1 MFLTWIYGQL
11 SNMLKELK
19 DLNETYK
26 YKMFRGLAWTLGTFV
41 TLFTTLTVAMLAAE
55 GSQTQSWEWKFEWIN
70 VVSWEVRQRP
80 CQELVADTCP
90 ARVHTIFICFT
101 RVARIAGLL
110 RVFVGLLDA
119 FALAGAAGRHAGVM
133 PVG

>member
-1 MFLTWIYGQL
+1 MTFFFITNCCVFLTALACNFLFGTFPRQVFLTWIYGQL

-26 YKMFRGLAWTLGTFV
+26 YKMFRGLAWTLGTFA

-70 VVSWEVRQRP
+70 VVSWEVRKAIIDDR
-80 CQELVADTCP
+80 
-90 ARVHTIFICFT
+90 
-101 RVARIAGLL
+101 
-110 RVFVGLLDA
+110 
-119 FALAGAAGRHAGVM
+119 
-133 PVG
+133 